1 MNTKFDMIGLF
12 VEDVQ
17 VMVDFYKNVIGID
30 TDWDGEDPYA
40 EFNHEGIRFSM
51 YARKELPHLLGQ
63 TPEFPQ
69 RLNGTFELAINV
81 GAPENVD
88 LTFDEMVAKGAT
100 PIYSP
105 RDEPWQMRS
114 AMISDPEG
122 NLIEIASD
130 FWA

>member
-1 MNTKFDMIGLF
+1 
-12 VEDVQ
+12 
-17 VMVDFYKNVIGID
+17 
-30 TDWDGEDPYA
+30 
-40 EFNHEGIRFSM
+40 M
-51 YARKELPHLLGQ
+51 YARSELPELLGQ
-63 TPEFPQ
+63 TPKYPQ

-81 GAPENVD
+81 GEPPNVD
-88 LTFDEMVAKGAT
+88 GTFNEMVAKGAV
-100 PIYSP
+100 PIYHP